1 MILTLWTDD
10 PVLAGQADLAGIDRV
25 GLDLETRG
33 KRERQAGLGTWISTH
48 DVERLPE
55 IGAALT
61 DAELFARVNPVSSE
75 SGAEVQRVLDMGA
88 RVLMLPMFRNASEV
102 ESFVDVVAGRA
113 RVVLLLETREA
124 AEDIERICAV
134 EGVGE
139 VHVGIN
145 DLALSLGL
153 HNRFAVFDSEL
164 VAAVASSVRDAG
176 LPFGIGGIGRIDDD
190 TLPIAPDLVYAQYP
204 RLGAT
209 AALISRTFIR
219 RGDDSA
225 QLSED
230 VAASRERLAYWQS
243 VGPDMQHQAQA
254 EFRAAVERAGSW

>member
-1 MILTLWTDD
+1 MILTLWTDN

-48 DVERLPE
+48 HMERLPE

-61 DAELFARVNPVSSE
+61 SAELFARLNPVSSKSSE
-75 SGAEVQRVLDMGA
+75 EVERVLDMGA
-88 RVLMLPMFRNASEV
+88 RVLMLPMFLNATEV
-102 ESFVDVVAGRA
+102 ERFVDVVAGRA
-113 RVVLLLETREA
+113 TVVLLLETREA

-153 HNRFAVFDSEL
+153 HNRFAVFDSQL
-164 VAAVASSVRDAG
+164 VATVASSVRESG
-176 LPFGIGGIGRIDDD
+176 LAFGIGGIGRIDD
-190 TLPIAPDLVYAQYP
+190 TALPIAPDLVYAQYP

-209 AALISRTFIR
+209 AALISRAFIR
-219 RGDDSA
+219 PGGDTTRLA
-225 QLSED
+225 HD
-230 VAASRERLAYWQS
+230 VAASRQRLAYWQAAAPH
-243 VGPDMQHQAQA
+243 VQRQAQVA
-254 EFRAAVERAGSW
+254 FRAVVEGAGSW